1 MCATFPHH
9 LNPPTP
15 RQHGNP
21 SPSTA
26 HPSQP
31 WPISSIPSAASRSLA
46 PPTTSSNSLTTP
58 TLTVNLIHIYATL
71 LTNHPLP
78 LRQAENRRH
87 ERQSD
92 PPCIAVEHRA
102 ALHLQQQPPQRKRH
116 SSRHRLPVQ
125 PRPAHGTSDSIPR
138 RKTDSHSASDSA
150 SPHPPSWDIQHD
162 LSTTTTYATATS
174 TLHLPWFVR
183 THHLQA
189 TRSVISPATPA
200 DQPPTPHAMAKLVYR
215 PHALTPSYTPPPPSS
230 SSDAANTGSVES
242 P

>member
-102 ALHLQQQPPQRKRH
+102 ALHLQQQPPHRKRH
-116 SSRHRLPVQ
+116 CSRHRLPAQ
-125 PRPAHGTSDSIPR
+125 PKPKLTAIQPATQPLPTHPLGTSNTTLAPPQPMQRQLQPCTSPGLFVPTTCKPR
-138 RKTDSHSASDSA
+138 E
-150 SPHPPSWDIQHD
+150 
-162 LSTTTTYATATS
+162 
-174 TLHLPWFVR
+174 V
-183 THHLQA
+183 
-189 TRSVISPATPA
+189 
-200 DQPPTPHAMAKLVYR
+200 
-215 PHALTPSYTPPPPSS
+215 
-230 SSDAANTGSVES
+230 
-242 P
+242 

>member
-1 MCATFPHH
+1 MCVPFHQH

-58 TLTVNLIHIYATL
+58 TPTVNLIHIYVTL

-92 PPCIAVEHRA
+92 TPCIAIEYRA

-150 SPHPPSWDIQHD
+150 SPHPPSWNTQHD
-162 LSTTTTYATATS
+162 LSTTTAYATATS
-174 TLHLPWFVR
+174 TSHLPWFVR

-189 TRSVISPATPA
+189 TRSNQQHRQTNTPH
-200 DQPPTPHAMAKLVYR
+200 PTPR
-215 PHALTPSYTPPPPSS
+215 PCLSIAPTP
-230 SSDAANTGSVES
+230 
-242 P
+242 